1 MTESRLNNMDP
12 SMKRPLYARHSILFE
27 QVRDE
32 GVEVKRKSVALR
44 SASML
49 LLCNGTYLKE

>member
-1 MTESRLNNMDP
+1 MTESRLNKLEA
-12 SMKRPLYARHSILFE
+12 SMERPLYARHSILFE

-32 GVEVKRKSVALR
+32 AVEVKRKSVALR